1 MSARFLPSLVCA
13 VLLAACGGGDD
24 SGSGD
29 DGSGGGGP
37 LYVGIDTPYR
47 ADPADPTV
55 DLYGSASCDACPP
68 PATAFG
74 YCPSIEPPRSSA
86 IDVSWTNRATGAS
99 GATYHAI
106 VGSCS
111 CLLSQ
116 CIVAYS
122 HRWSAVVP
130 LAIGDNPIEVRAV
143 RDGGSSQDAVTVS
156 RLPAAAQ
163 DLAAVAGYGQ
173 VTLSWNP
180 VSDAT
185 SYNLYF
191 ADVRGVTPATGTKLT
206 GVSSPF
212 VHAGLS
218 NGVTYYY
225 TLTTVAG
232 GVESVGSPVAWA
244 TPGWRT
250 QTIGATMP
258 NTAYS
263 WRDVSIAADSAGH
276 AHVHHSWGDI
286 GPGGT
291 RGNDYLTDAAGTWQS
306 RDVAVPAWVHAGLA
320 LGTADAVHVSYFAGS
335 LRHAVLTGGLWA
347 AETAATD
354 GWCAAALALDGS
366 DHAHIAYFASSPSP
380 RLRYATNASG
390 AWVGADVAAADAGCS
405 VGDTVSLVIDDTG
418 TAHVAFAGPAP
429 AYGLQYATNRGGR
442 WTSSMLEA
450 GYFLSVAIAVDG
462 NDKVHLVYSNNAG
475 ELKYASDATG
485 AWSSEVLED
494 EGGPNHASLA
504 LDSAGRTHVSYTD
517 GRFGGELRYLTNAS
531 GPWRMALVDSAD
543 YDNGG
548 GLADTAVAVDAQG
561 NAHIAYYRGTALR
574 YATNR

>member
-1 MSARFLPSLVCA
+1 MSARFLPSFVCA
-13 VLLAACGGGDD
+13 VLLAACGGGGD
-24 SGSGD
+24 SGSGG
-29 DGSGGGGP
+29 DGTDGGGTA
-37 LYVGIDTPYR
+37 YVGIDTPYR

-55 DLYGSASCDACPP
+55 ELYGVASCDTCPP
-68 PATAFG
+68 TATAFG

-86 IDVSWTNRATGAS
+86 IDVTWTNRATGAS

-130 LAIGDNPIEVRAV
+130 LALGDNPIEVRAT
-143 RDGGSSQDAVTVS
+143 RDGQSGQDTVTVR
-156 RLPAAAQ
+156 RLPPAAQ
-163 DLAAVAGYGQ
+163 ELVAVAGSAQ
-173 VTLSWNP
+173 VTLSWSP

-191 ADVRGVTPATGTKLT
+191 ADARGVTPATGTKVA

-212 VHAGLS
+212 VHAGLTD
-218 NGVTYYY
+218 GVTHYY

-232 GVESVGSPVAWA
+232 GVESAGSPVAWA

-258 NTAYS
+258 NTTYS
-263 WRDVSIAADSAGH
+263 WRDVSIAADSAGR

-291 RGNDYLTDAAGTWQS
+291 LRNDYLTNTGGTWES
-306 RDVAVPAWVHAGLA
+306 RNAALPVWVHAGLA
-320 LGTADAVHVSYFAGS
+320 LGAADTVHVSYFTGS
-335 LRHAVLTGGLWA
+335 LRHSVLTGDAWV

-354 GWCAAALALDGS
+354 GWCTASLALDGG

-380 RLRYATNASG
+380 RLRHTTNASG
-390 AWVGADVAAADAGCS
+390 AWVGTDIAAADAGCS
-405 VGDTVSLVIDDTG
+405 VGEKVSLAIDG
-418 TAHVAFAGPAP
+418 AGAAHVAFFGPAP
-429 AYGLQYATNRGGR
+429 AYGLQYATNRGGS
-442 WTSSMLEA
+442 WTSSVLEA
-450 GYFLSVAIAVDG
+450 GYMLSVAIAVDD

-475 ELKYASDATG
+475 ELKIASDATG

-504 LDSAGRTHVSYTD
+504 LDPAGKAHVSYTD
-517 GRFGGELRYLTNAS
+517 GRYGGELRYLTNAS
-531 GPWRMALVDSAD
+531 GSWRMALVDAAD

-548 GLADTAVAVDAQG
+548 GLTDT
-561 NAHIAYYRGTALR
+561 
-574 YATNR
+574 